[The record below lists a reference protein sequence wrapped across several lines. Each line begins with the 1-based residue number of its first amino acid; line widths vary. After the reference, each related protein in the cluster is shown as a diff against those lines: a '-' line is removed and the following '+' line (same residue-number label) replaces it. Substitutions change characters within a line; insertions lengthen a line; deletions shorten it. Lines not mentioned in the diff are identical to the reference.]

1 MSTLSSTTRERDH
14 DADAARRPTTT
25 GGHAFVG
32 GMWTSASFITPYVC
46 TTIISIVA
54 ARILG
59 PADMGRQSF
68 IAFVVL
74 TGQTAVA
81 SGIGYSLARH
91 AGELIGQGREAAIP
105 SLVRLGWRLT
115 LPAGLLAAAALV
127 IVALAGAEPQGAW
140 VFAAIAVL
148 AGVLNNVPV
157 RILVGVHRWREQS
170 IVLIVVG
177 VLSVVPTIVVL
188 GLGGGVTGMLAVTA
202 ATALLTFAW
211 CARLM
216 RRAVH
221 GLARRTDPLGAMRS
235 EVIRFAAASTVPV
248 ILTFV
253 VLQRSEFFILDL
265 FSNDSQI
272 ALYSIAYSSLAA
284 LLALPMA
291 VRTVVLPSVATLVGA
306 GEFDRIRRG
315 FSRLVRLSI
324 LLTFPLA
331 AAGLALGPRLLAL
344 VYGSQYSG
352 AGEVL
357 LILVAPLP
365 LVPLSAAGS
374 AVLMGFGR
382 VRIPTL
388 VSGLAA
394 VVDIGV
400 ALILVPRLDAVGAA
414 IANVLAVLA
423 ATIPLIP
430 FCARLLGGIEVSFRD
445 TMRVVLVS
453 GASACAA
460 ALVLQLGTGAVN
472 FVVALV
478 VGVGSFVILAPAVR
492 MVPAADAEWLEA
504 IARDRGRGGIGVVA
518 RLLST

>member
-1 MSTLSSTTRERDH
+1 M
-14 DADAARRPTTT
+14 
-25 GGHAFVG
+25 G
-32 GMWTSASFITPYVC
+32 GMWTSASFITPYIC

-59 PADMGRQSF
+59 PEDMGRQSF

-115 LPAGLLAAAALV
+115 LPAGLLAALALV
-127 IVALAGAEPQGAW
+127 IVALAGAAPKAAW
-140 VFAAIAVL
+140 IFAAVAVL

-157 RILVGVHRWREQS
+157 RILVGVRRWREQS

-177 VLSVVPTIVVL
+177 VLSVLPTIVVL
-188 GLGGGVTGMLAVTA
+188 VLGGGVNGMLAVTA
-202 ATALLTFAW
+202 VTALVTFAW

-221 GLARRTDPLGAMRS
+221 GLARRTEPLGGAMKS
-235 EVIRFAAASTVPV
+235 EVIRFAAASTIPV

-253 VLQRSEFFILDL
+253 VLQRSEFFILDI
-265 FSNDSQI
+265 FSDDSQI
-272 ALYSIAYSSLAA
+272 ALYSIAFSSLAA

-324 LLTFPLA
+324 LLTVPLT
-331 AAGLALGPRLLAL
+331 AAGLVLGPRLLTL

-388 VSGLAA
+388 VSGFAA

-430 FCARLLGGIEVSFRD
+430 FCVRLLGGIDVSFRD

-453 GASACAA
+453 AAAACAA
-460 ALVLQLGTGAVN
+460 ALVLQLGTGAAN
-472 FVVALV
+472 FVAALV
-478 VGVGSFVILAPAVR
+478 AGVSSFIILAPAVR

-504 IARDRGRGGIGVVA
+504 VARDRGHGGIGNAA

>member
-1 MSTLSSTTRERDH
+1 M
-14 DADAARRPTTT
+14 TTT
-25 GGHAFVG
+25 TSEPRHDLVPKGSPSAGGHAFVG
-32 GMWTSASFITPYVC
+32 GIWTSASFLAPYLY
-46 TTIISIVA
+46 TTLISIVA

-59 PADMGRQSF
+59 PDDMGRQSF
-68 IAFVVL
+68 IAFVVIV
-74 TGQTAVA
+74 GQTVAA
-81 SGIGYSLARH
+81 SGIGYSLVRH
-91 AGELIGQGREAAIP
+91 AGELVGQRREGAIP
-105 SLVRLGWRLT
+105 SLVRLGWRLV
-115 LPAGLLAAAALV
+115 LPPSLLAAVVLAG
-127 IVALAGAEPQGAW
+127 VALAGAEPRAAW
-140 VFAAIAVL
+140 LFAAAAVL
-148 AGVLNNVPV
+148 AGGLNNVPV
-157 RILVGVHRWREQS
+157 RILVGVQRWREQS

-177 VLSVVPTIVVL
+177 ALSVVPTIVVL
-188 GLGGGVTGMLAVTA
+188 ALGGGVTGMLAVTA
-202 ATALLTFAW
+202 VTAFVILAW
-211 CARLM
+211 CTQLM
-216 RRAVH
+216 RGFVR
-221 GLARRTDPLGAMRS
+221 GLTAAELPLGAMKS
-235 EVIRFAAASTVPV
+235 DVIRFAAATTVPV

-265 FSNDSQI
+265 FSDDSQI
-272 ALYSIAYSSLAA
+272 ALYSIAFSSLAA

-324 LLTFPLA
+324 LLTVPLT
-331 AAGLALGPRLLAL
+331 AAGLALGPRLLTL

-388 VSGLAA
+388 VSGFAA
-394 VVDIGV
+394 VIDIGA

-430 FCARLLGGIEVSFRD
+430 FCVRLLGGIDVSFRD

-453 GASACAA
+453 GAAACAA
-460 ALVLQLGTGAVN
+460 ALVLQLGTGAAN
-472 FVVALV
+472 FVAALV
-478 VGVGSFVILAPAVR
+478 AGVASFVVLAPAVR

-504 IARDRGRGGIGVVA
+504 LARDRGHGGIGNAA